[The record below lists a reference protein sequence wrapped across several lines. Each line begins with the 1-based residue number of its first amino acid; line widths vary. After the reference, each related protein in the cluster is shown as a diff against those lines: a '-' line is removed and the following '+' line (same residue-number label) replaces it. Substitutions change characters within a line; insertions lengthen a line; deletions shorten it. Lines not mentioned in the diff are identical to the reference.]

1 MESDDWI
8 LIVFGYAIVNIAM
21 WVTQKFWSKK

>member
-1 MESDDWI
+1 MGREDLF
-8 LIVFGYAIVNIAM
+8 LIVFGYAAVNIVM